1 MILITM
7 IYKCKYSFT
16 RKLLIL
22 DQITIV
28 LNINMTKDSVN
39 FYVIF
44 ILAYVK
50 FIILVMVIYTQIT
63 IVDIHVI
70 SYVY

>member
-39 FYVIF
+39 CYVIF

>member
-1 MILITM
+1 M